1 MPDIMGKMDIAFPH
15 LGIYLKNVP
24 KSFEIFGFRIAL
36 YGVIIGIG
44 VLLAVLL
51 VSKIAEKTGQDPDA
65 YWDLSIYLI
74 IFSIIGARAY
84 YVFFAWDNYKDNL
97 ISILYIRNGGLAI
110 YGGVIAG
117 FLTLAVYVKLR
128 KKSYRQMADTG
139 VYGLVLGQL
148 IGRWGNFT
156 NREAFGQYTDG
167 LFAMRIPQEMVR
179 QNEITQS
186 IASHIAEGTNYIQV
200 HPTFLYESL
209 WNLGLLIIMLLY
221 LRHKKFHVEICLLY
235 LGGYGLGR
243 FWIEGLRT
251 DQLWLRGTTI
261 PVSQV
266 LAMCLVVFSVV
277 ADVITRILVK
287 KSGGRLAMD
296 IAVDEQNLK
305 EAEERKKKAEDQEKS
320 KNLSENK

>member
-1 MPDIMGKMDIAFPH
+1 M
-15 LGIYLKNVP
+15 
-24 KSFEIFGFRIAL
+24 
-36 YGVIIGIG
+36 IIGIG

-110 YGGVIAG
+110 YGGVIAV

-128 KKSYRQMADTG
+128 TKRYRQMADTG

-221 LRHKKFHVEICLLY
+221 LRHKKFHGEICLLY